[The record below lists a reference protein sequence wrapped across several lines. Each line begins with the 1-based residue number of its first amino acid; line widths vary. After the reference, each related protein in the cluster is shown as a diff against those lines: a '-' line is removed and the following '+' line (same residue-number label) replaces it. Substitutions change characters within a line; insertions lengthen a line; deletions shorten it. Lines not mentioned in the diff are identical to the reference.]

1 MGFKLIKK
9 DIQVLL
15 LSIAVTIVIIS
26 ALTFFIVWLCFPS
39 NIPKE
44 SFKDALDFTGSLF
57 GGLATFGA
65 AIIAAYLV
73 NDWREQHNKDIENQ
87 FIKNIIDSFNI
98 LDYRAAQI
106 DIKFSNFKTLYSSD
120 IYSTNDHLFESFEE
134 KYLDPLIVD
143 IGDLRLELAKLN
155 NYYQLYS
162 SFYDHN
168 IGNFESVIKDMQNIL
183 YLSSLPRC
191 GFGDKF
197 DYLDKVFLPSIK
209 DNIWLLEDDY
219 IRELIPKLKALT

>member
-1 MGFKLIKK
+1 MIRK
-9 DIQVLL
+9 DTAVVLMSTAVGIGITTV
-15 LSIAVTIVIIS
+15 LS
-26 ALTFFIVWLCFPS
+26 FFIVWIGFPA
-39 NIPKE
+39 NNPQD
-44 SFKDALDFTGSLF
+44 SFKDALSFTGSLF

-65 AIIAAYLV
+65 AIIAAYLF
-73 NDWREQHNKDIENQ
+73 NDWRDQHNKDIENQ
-87 FIKNIIDSFNI
+87 FIKSIIDSFNI
-98 LDYRAAQI
+98 LDYKAAQI
-106 DIKFSNFKTLYSSD
+106 DIKFNNFKILYSSD
-120 IYSTNDHLFESFEE
+120 IYSTNDHPFSSFEE
-134 KYLDPLIVD
+134 KYLDPLIAD

-197 DYLDKVFLPSIK
+197 DYLDKIFLPNVK

-219 IRELIPKLKALT
+219 IRELIPKLRALT